1 MLFLFL
7 ALQHLQVGKAQ
18 TYLLALMSSFLL
30 FSYIFY

>member
-7 ALQHLQVGKAQ
+7 ALQHLQVGKPL
-18 TYLLALMSSFLL
+18 TYLLALMSSFLS